1 MVSLLLI
8 GFLTVIGLAGIG
20 YLISSNS
27 GKKDS
32 VRLQAAFTEVEEKY
46 ERLVDQELSMR
57 WSHYQKLTSVE
68 ERSAALTKHVSTML
82 KPEMDRL
89 IYLTNRTRPTE
100 SISSQKHFKAPA
112 EYLNG
117 YLRSRISEH
126 EQAKFR
132 DIFREAIQANLYERV
147 LYLES

>member
-1 MVSLLLI
+1 MVSLLFIGLI
-8 GFLTVIGLAGIG
+8 TIIGLAGVG
-20 YLISSNS
+20 YFVSANS

-32 VRLQAAFTEVEEKY
+32 LRLQAAFTEVEEKY

-57 WSHYQKLTSVE
+57 WSHYQKFSSVD
-68 ERSAALTKHVSTML
+68 ERSAALTKHISAML

-89 IYLTNRTRPTE
+89 IYLTNRTSPTE
-100 SISSQKHFKAPA
+100 PISSQKHFQAPA

-126 EQAKFR
+126 EQTTFR
-132 DIFREAIQANLYERV
+132 DIFREAIQAHLYERV
-147 LYLES
+147 LYLEP